1 MLNCKFS
8 AKSLVAV
15 LGIIGYA
22 QVATASNG
30 DRIPLAI
37 TIGAGQASLTGDLTD
52 GSQGQASGTAVMMF
66 PQHNPGTVSTWGVRG
81 YYLVDF
87 ADINAKTSQT
97 TEFPFEKNQ
106 SIKLQET
113 AVVPVLCMF
122 ADAAVSPCFG
132 VGFAKINAQTENN
145 EQTYGSFRG
154 DLRLGRYFQ
163 DGLIG
168 GVEYHAVAVKQRIS
182 GRDSSFLAQH
192 FKLAI
197 GWRW

>member
-1 MLNCKFS
+1 MLNYKVS
-8 AKSLVAV
+8 AKSLIAV
-15 LGIIGYA
+15 LGIMGHA
-22 QVATASNG
+22 QIATAAND
-30 DRIPLAI
+30 DRLPLAI
-37 TIGAGQASLTGDLTD
+37 TIGAGRASVSGDLTD
-52 GSQGQASGTAVMMF
+52 GSQGQAWGTAVMMF
-66 PQHNPGTVSTWGVRG
+66 PQHNPSAVSTWGVRG

-87 ADINAKTSQT
+87 ANISAKTSQT
-97 TEFPFEKNQ
+97 TEFPFERNQ

-122 ADAAVSPCFG
+122 ADAALSPCFG
-132 VGFAKINAQTENN
+132 VGFAQINAQTENN

-168 GVEYHAVAVKQRIS
+168 GVEYHAVGAKQRVS
-182 GRDSSFLAQH
+182 GRESSFLAQH
-192 FKLAI
+192 LKLAI